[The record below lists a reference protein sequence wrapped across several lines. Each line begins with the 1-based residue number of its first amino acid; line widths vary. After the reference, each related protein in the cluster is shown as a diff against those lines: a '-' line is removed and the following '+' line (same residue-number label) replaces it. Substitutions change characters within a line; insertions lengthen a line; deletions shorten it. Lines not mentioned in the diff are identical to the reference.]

1 MSFASMNNSSFG
13 LAVAKGEMN
22 NFSGVTK
29 FGYNPA
35 ISSVGFETIWDG
47 SNTYTYASTAT
58 TATATSSDTA
68 SDNGSTVEVQGL
80 DQNYDLATETIT
92 VGGAA
97 STKQFARVF
106 RARMINANTGTANVG
121 TISITVNSITV
132 AQITAGY
139 GQTLMC
145 VYTVPRNY
153 CAYITQLDVGSSK
166 DLENEIRLIVREIDN
181 GNAWNTKEFITTR
194 GGFMSKPYFFPL
206 KLPEKTDIELIA
218 KASATS
224 AISAGFELF
233 LQNLGEQ

>member
-1 MSFASMNNSSFG
+1 MSFASMNNSGFG
-13 LAVAKGEMN
+13 LAVAKGEIH

-35 ISSVGFETIWDG
+35 IGSSAFETVWDG
-47 SNTYTYASTAT
+47 SNTYTYATTAT
-58 TATATSSDTA
+58 TATATSSNTA
-68 SDNGSTVEVQGL
+68 ADNGGTVEIQGL
-80 DQNYDLATETIT
+80 DQNYDPATETIT
-92 VGGAA
+92 IGGAA
-97 STKQFARVF
+97 STKQFSRVF
-106 RARMINANTGTANVG
+106 RARMVNANTGTANAG
-121 TISITVNSITV
+121 TVSITVNSIAV

-153 CAYITQLDVGSSK
+153 NAYISQLDVGSSK
-166 DLENEIRLIVREIDN
+166 DLENEVRLIVREIDN

-194 GGFMSKPYFFPL
+194 GGFMSKPYF
-206 KLPEKTDIELIA
+206 LPIQLSEKTDIEIVA

-233 LQNLGEQ
+233 LHYLGE